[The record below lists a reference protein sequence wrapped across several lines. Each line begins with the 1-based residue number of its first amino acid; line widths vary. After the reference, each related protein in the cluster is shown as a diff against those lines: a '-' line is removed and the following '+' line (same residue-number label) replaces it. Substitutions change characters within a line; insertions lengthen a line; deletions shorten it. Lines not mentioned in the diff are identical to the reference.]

1 MITYITITLL
11 CVSFVLDYFVFMP
24 RGVKRQMLTLTMV
37 KVQNNPY
44 SQALCMKSSA
54 VKKGQLWRLVT
65 SLLLHGGVFH
75 LLGNSLAFLAA
86 GRLVEQQLGWWR
98 YLILLV
104 ASGIFANL
112 CNLRILESEFSFGA
126 SLATHGVIGML
137 AAMLLQNP
145 ALLGEIAWPWLI
157 FLAGYVLYNVPAD
170 KWNLVEHGGGFIAGV
185 LLAFVL
191 L

>member
-1 MITYITITLL
+1 MVTYILLAVL

-24 RGVKRQMLTLTMV
+24 RGAKRQLLTVTYQKTRNV
-37 KVQNNPY
+37 YNE
-44 SQALCMKSSA
+44 ALCMKASA
-54 VKKGQLWRLVT
+54 IKKGQLWRLVT
-65 SLLLHGGVFH
+65 SLLLHGGLLH
-75 LLGNSLAFLAA
+75 LLFNSLAFLAA

-98 YLILLV
+98 YLILLA

-112 CNLRILESEFSFGA
+112 CNMRILNSEFSFGA

-137 AAMLLQNP
+137 AAMLLINP
-145 ALLGEIAWPWLI
+145 QLLGAIAWPWLVY
-157 FLAGYVLYNVPAD
+157 LAGYCLYNVVAD

-185 LLAFVL
+185 LLAFIL